1 MEEKIT
7 PKFAKQGGLVPAIVQ
22 DHMSGQVLML
32 AYMNEEAWNMT
43 LETREA
49 HYFSRSRQTLW
60 HKGDTSGHVQRVKE
74 ILLDCDADTVL
85 LKVEQ
90 VGGAACHE
98 GYASCFFRRRR
109 GTAGR
114 RWGRRFL
121 IPGRYTSVDK
131 LRLGI
136 PKGSLEKATIDLF
149 RRAGWNIK
157 GNGRS
162 YFPDID
168 DPEIAC
174 TMCRAQE
181 MSRYVENGT
190 LDCGLTGKDWII
202 ENDSR
207 VVVVADLMYSK
218 ASSRPVRWV
227 LAVPGDS
234 EIRSIADMAG
244 KKIATELVNY
254 THRYFQS
261 KKIPV
266 TVEFSWG
273 ATEAKVAQGLADAV
287 VEVTETGSTIRAHG
301 LKIIHEFFQSNTQLI
316 VNPEVWENND
326 FKREKIENLRVLLM
340 GALRAENMVGLKM
353 NIQEKSLKSIIALL
367 PSLLAPTISSLYETD
382 WYSVEVVV
390 NQEEVRSLVPRL
402 VAAGAQ
408 GIVEYP
414 LYKVI

>member
-1 MEEKIT
+1 M
-7 PKFAKQGGLVPAIVQ
+7 
-22 DHMSGQVLML
+22 
-32 AYMNEEAWNMT
+32 
-43 LETREA
+43 
-49 HYFSRSRQTLW
+49 
-60 HKGDTSGHVQRVKE
+60 
-74 ILLDCDADTVL
+74 
-85 LKVEQ
+85 
-90 VGGAACHE
+90 
-98 GYASCFFRRRR
+98 
-109 GTAGR
+109 
-114 RWGRRFL
+114 
-121 IPGRYTSVDK
+121 DK

-190 LDCGLTGKDWII
+190 LDCGLTGKDWIM

-227 LAVPGDS
+227 LAVPGES
-234 EIRSIADMAG
+234 TIRSLTDMAG

-254 THRYFQS
+254 TRRYFES
-261 KKIPV
+261 RKIPV

-301 LKIIHEFFQSNTQLI
+301 LKIVHEFFQSNTQLI
-316 VNPEVWENND
+316 VNPEVWESND

-353 NIQEKSLKSIIALL
+353 NIPEKKLKNIIALL

>member
-1 MEEKIT
+1 
-7 PKFAKQGGLVPAIVQ
+7 
-22 DHMSGQVLML
+22 
-32 AYMNEEAWNMT
+32 
-43 LETREA
+43 
-49 HYFSRSRQTLW
+49 
-60 HKGDTSGHVQRVKE
+60 
-74 ILLDCDADTVL
+74 
-85 LKVEQ
+85 
-90 VGGAACHE
+90 
-98 GYASCFFRRRR
+98 
-109 GTAGR
+109 
-114 RWGRRFL
+114 
-121 IPGRYTSVDK
+121 VDK

-190 LDCGLTGKDWII
+190 LDCGLTGKDWIM

-234 EIRSIADMAG
+234 TIRSLTDMAG

-254 THRYFQS
+254 TRRYFES
-261 KKIPV
+261 RKIPV

-301 LKIIHEFFQSNTQLI
+301 LKIVHEFFQSNTQLI
-316 VNPEVWENND
+316 VNPEVWESND

-353 NIQEKSLKSIIALL
+353 NIPEKKLKNIIALL